1 MCHVFTIIFFMDS
14 SCSIIR
20 DCIMAWQALFLK
32 IMQFFPVQKALQ
44 PRACF
49 EFLSFKHLISGF
61 QRLFMFMFQ

>member
-1 MCHVFTIIFFMDS
+1 
-14 SCSIIR
+14 
-20 DCIMAWQALFLK
+20 MAWQALFLK

>member
-1 MCHVFTIIFFMDS
+1 
-14 SCSIIR
+14 
-20 DCIMAWQALFLK
+20 MAWQALFLK

-61 QRLFMFMFQ
+61 QRLFMFMFQWKQQWELGYTCKKYYMYLLLFT